1 MTLPELTTR
10 FPEIPAD
17 LHAEP
22 VLQAFADTF
31 GPYLLTAT
39 KPSAC
44 LTDRTSENNAY
55 MTLIAPLDIYCYG
68 LSSRERVLEQSSFVT
83 GQRKNMHCMK
93 ELLRKSTRNGSVGT
107 RMEIQ

>member
-44 LTDRTSENNAY
+44 STDRTSENNAY

-68 LSSRERVLEQSSFVT
+68 LSSRERVLEQLA
-83 GQRKNMHCMK
+83 
-93 ELLRKSTRNGSVGT
+93 ELISKYEGSVDDFEADLLGSVSK
-107 RMEIQ
+107 

>member
-55 MTLIAPLDIYCYG
+55 MTLIAPLDIYRYG
-68 LSSRERVLEQSSFVT
+68 LSSRERVLEQLA
-83 GQRKNMHCMK
+83 
-93 ELLRKSTRNGSVGT
+93 ELISRYEGSVDDFEADMLGSVSK
-107 RMEIQ
+107 

>member
-55 MTLIAPLDIYCYG
+55 MTLIAPLDIYRYG
-68 LSSRERVLEQSSFVT
+68 LSSRERVLEQLA
-83 GQRKNMHCMK
+83 
-93 ELLRKSTRNGSVGT
+93 ELISRYEGSVDDFEADLLGSVSK
-107 RMEIQ
+107 